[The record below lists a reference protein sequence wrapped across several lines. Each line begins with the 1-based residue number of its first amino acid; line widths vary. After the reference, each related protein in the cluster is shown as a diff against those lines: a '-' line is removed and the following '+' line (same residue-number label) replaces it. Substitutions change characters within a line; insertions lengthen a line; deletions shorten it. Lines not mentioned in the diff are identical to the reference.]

1 MFLTELSIKRPVI
14 ATVMSLVLVLFGVF
28 TFNKIPLRELPDID
42 TAKINIRTDYDGASA
57 KIIDKQITQKIE
69 ERIGG
74 TPGVISIDSI
84 SEDGRSSIT
93 LEFDLGIDL
102 DVAANDV
109 RDRLRELAMNCQTK
123 PSHHKFIN
131 PQQIDVQLCGLHS
144 KVVECQI

>member
-109 RDRLRELAMNCQTK
+109 RDRVARISDELPDQAE
-123 PSHHKFIN
+123 P
-131 PQQIDVQLCGLHS
+131 PQVYKLSLIH
-144 KVVECQI
+144 I

>member
-93 LEFDLGIDL
+93 LEFDLNIEKLTLRSKALEWSMTRGARSGR
-102 DVAANDV
+102 VAWQFILQLAG
-109 RDRLRELAMNCQTK
+109 ELNK
-123 PSHHKFIN
+123 KIYLN
-131 PQQIDVQLCGLHS
+131 
-144 KVVECQI
+144 